1 MSNRVNQVYEE
12 YWSYTA
18 AYTDMNGEKF
28 LSVLRNCIDF
38 INNQNDTSYSEKKYE
53 QLQKIVS
60 KKTGITLPSVR
71 KAINQLVKLGFLKPL
86 LQGYVP
92 EALEYTN
99 AKTDKKRQ
107 ALLSKIVYHHCNFDN
122 AMTQQSS
129 LGLGQIKFF
138 LKTLTEVGSIND
150 KSLTALMSV
159 NINDYAKGFLNQTE
173 LNTIFSKAFSNGF
186 IDRKYNQIS
195 HLKNLLCRLNDL
207 QERNNVIY
215 FKTDAD
221 RLFGDDEELRTSIRD
236 SYLQRIYKAEL
247 EEESTSIFYDNND
260 KDKRPKCMVEELS
273 HPVLIASHIK
283 PYKLCSEQEAFDP
296 NNGLLLSR
304 STDSL
309 FDLGYITFNDDGNVI
324 PSKILGQDISDY
336 LSKMHLNKGFIN
348 KKRMEF
354 MDFHRK
360 YVFGKKFSLDVFKK
374 YNSSQA
380 VITAIAADRVGTY
393 NV

>member
-1 MSNRVNQVYEE
+1 MSNRINQIYEE

-18 AYTDMNGEKF
+18 AFTDMNGDKF
-28 LSVLRNCIDF
+28 LSVLKTCIDF
-38 INNQNDTSYSEKKYE
+38 IDNQGESSYSEKKYE

-60 KKTGITLPSVR
+60 EQSGITLPSVR
-71 KAINQLVKLGFLKPL
+71 KGINQLVKLGFLKPL

-99 AKTDKKRQ
+99 AKTDNKRQ

-122 AMTQQSS
+122 AMTKPSS

-138 LKTLTEVGSIND
+138 LKTLTEVGSIDD

-159 NINDYAKGFLNQTE
+159 DINDYAKGFLNQTE

-186 IDRKYNQIS
+186 IERKYNQIS

-221 RLFGDDEELRTSIRD
+221 RLFGDDEEPRTSIRD

-247 EEESTSIFYDNND
+247 EEESTVFFCDE
-260 KDKRPKCMVEELS
+260 RPKCMVEELS

-309 FDLGYITFNDDGNVI
+309 FDLGYITFNDNGNVI
-324 PSKILGQDISDY
+324 PSKILGKDISDY
-336 LSKMHLNKGFIN
+336 LSRMHLNNGFIN
-348 KKRMEF
+348 RKRMEF

-360 YVFGKKFSLDVFKK
+360 HVFEKKFSLDVFKK
-374 YNSSQA
+374 YDSSQA
-380 VITAIAADRVGTY
+380 AIAAIASDRIGSYKV
-393 NV
+393 